1 MYAQKEKS
9 YIWDV
14 IITCVVL
21 GGCGLILIPMWK
33 REKAEMMETDL
44 HSGLGLIRA
53 QLPLYNKQHDNRWP
67 GENIAN
73 QMTEL
78 TSLEGFTWSELLEG
92 DERPPSYPFGPYFN
106 GAFPANPYDEKNSVT
121 IVDVM
126 PGEPTDDGGWIYCPT
141 TGEFRANLTGLDSW
155 GNRLFDF

>member
-92 DERPPSYPFGPYFN
+92 DERPPSYPFGPLQWR
-106 GAFPANPYDEKNSVT
+106 FPGKSLRRE
-121 IVDVM
+121 
-126 PGEPTDDGGWIYCPT
+126 ELCDDRGCDARRT
-141 TGEFRANLTGLDSW
+141 N
-155 GNRLFDF
+155 